1 LFLLVIH
8 DRETRDSCGSFQAAL
23 GCGNEASGNHTCTLT
38 MATGLAASVAGL
50 SLDTKLALA
59 QPAPIRRQPIA
70 PTKNHARTKLKFFK
84 QAAKSTFRRGRD
96 KNMTSR
102 RTGADIIEISDDD
115 EDDVPNFQPPSAN
128 TIPSSQSQISLI
140 DCDDEAELEP
150 SSESS
155 LSRSASPHH
164 KGRRVVLDHR
174 PGHDKEYQQRSASS
188 RVTSD
193 DSGYILK
200 PPRTQQTSQLPHTG
214 ASSVPTDGDS
224 GYVTAPPNIPQLNEA
239 SSSTPAMTTSL
250 PTHQKSV
257 HNADQCPYYYDDK
270 LDVKMYRGEGYE
282 KFPVVLGTV
291 EGHKEICDKW
301 DAQEASKKKAGD
313 SLPTETGT
321 PPTPTRSIEE
331 LEAEDA
337 CLQAV
342 LQIFPDIEYEFV
354 RGLYQQGYS
363 GTVGQDAIAV
373 VSSALIADIAESE
386 TYPLQKHLK
395 RKAPPMTR
403 DETGVTIAW
412 NKDLPKNHHYCREAI
427 ILLASVF
434 DHIPTHYIAKVTREK
449 TSLFDAFGIL
459 SENESNFYNQEQSK
473 RPYKRLR
480 QPRRDLEFKY
490 QRRNFVQRDGH
501 LHVSLV
507 NELQAAR
514 QSQAREASRIK
525 RQKASDDLES
535 ENLAIHMTQGSM
547 VECQCC
553 FDEKPINRA
562 VPCEGEEAHFFC
574 NDCVKRQAESQV
586 GAMKYEMMCMDTSGC
601 KAELSTE
608 GVAQAIPLQLYDKL
622 AFNQQ
627 QAEISSA
634 SIQGLEMCP
643 FCDFKAICEP
653 VDVDSVFDCQNPDC
667 GLVTCRKC
675 KERSHLP
682 RTCEEIKNDKGL
694 GARHKV
700 EEARSEA
707 MMRACPKCKVKLIK
721 EFGCNKMV
729 CTNCQAIMCYVCKKN
744 ISSKGYDHFHRAG
757 ATCVL
762 HDQAGVDRHKE
773 EADAAE
779 TAAIE
784 KVRTEYD
791 DIDEKLLRVET
802 KENDKSSKLAKTTTI
817 SPPPQLGGIPPPAYH
832 GAPPLPLPP
841 PGMPQFPVVPRFDP
855 NLFHL
860 NAQHLLPQGQGQGQE
875 LGQLQQD
882 LNQMPALVGQP
893 IDRQGGPALQVDPGL
908 QQRQA
913 LQAFLRHR
921 RRNPA

>member
-1 LFLLVIH
+1 MAAGLVA
-8 DRETRDSCGSFQAAL
+8 SAA
-23 GCGNEASGNHTCTLT
+23 A
-38 MATGLAASVAGL
+38 L
-50 SLDTKLALA
+50 SLDTNLALA
-59 QPAPIRRQPIA
+59 QPAPIRRQNIT
-70 PTKNHARTKLKFFK
+70 PTKNHARTTLRLFK

-96 KNMTSR
+96 KKMTSR
-102 RTGADIIEISDDD
+102 PTGADIIEISDDD
-115 EDDVPNFQPPSAN
+115 EDDLPNFQPPSAD
-128 TIPSSQSQISLI
+128 TIPSSQSQNSLI
-140 DCDDEAELEP
+140 DGDDEAELES

-155 LSRSASPHH
+155 FSRSASPPH
-164 KGRRVVLDHR
+164 KSRRMILDHR
-174 PGHDKEYQQRSASS
+174 AGHDEEAQQRSAGSGT
-188 RVTSD
+188 TSD
-193 DSGYILK
+193 DSGYISK
-200 PPRTQQTSQLPHTG
+200 PLRTRQTSQIPHTG
-214 ASSVPTDGDS
+214 VSSASTGEDPGHVR
-224 GYVTAPPNIPQLNEA
+224 APPNIPQLDEA
-239 SSSTPAMTTSL
+239 SSSTRIITTSI
-250 PTHQKSV
+250 PTHQRIV
-257 HNADQCPYYYDDK
+257 HNTDQCPYYYDHK
-270 LDVKMYRGEGYE
+270 LDVKMYRGKGYE

-301 DAQEASKKKAGD
+301 DAQEASKNKTGD
-313 SLPTETGT
+313 RLPTETGI
-321 PPTPTRSIEE
+321 PPAPTRSIAE
-331 LEAEDA
+331 LEAEGE

-342 LQIFPDIEYEFV
+342 LQIFPEIEHEFV
-354 RGLYQQGYS
+354 LDLYRQGYP
-363 GTVGQDAIAV
+363 GAVGKDIIAV
-373 VSSALIADIAESE
+373 VSGALIATIAESE
-386 TYPLQKHLK
+386 TYPLQKNLK
-395 RKAPPMTR
+395 RKAPPATG
-403 DETGVTIAW
+403 DETGVTIGW
-412 NKDLPKNHHYCREAI
+412 NKDLPKNRHYCREAI

-434 DHIPTHYIAKVTREK
+434 DHIPTHYIAKVVQEK
-449 TSLFDAFGIL
+449 KSLFDAFGIL
-459 SENESNFYNQEQSK
+459 SENESRFYSQEPSG

-480 QPRRDLEFKY
+480 QPRKTLEAKY
-490 QRRNFVQRDGH
+490 QRKSYEQRDGH
-501 LHVSLV
+501 QHVSLV

-535 ENLAIHMTQGSM
+535 ENLAIHIAQGSM

-634 SIQGLEMCP
+634 RIQGLEMCP

-653 VDVDSVFDCQNPDC
+653 VNIDSVFDCQNPDC

-682 RTCEEIKNDKGL
+682 RTCEEVKNDKGL

-707 MMRACPKCKVKLIK
+707 MMRTCPKCKVKLIK

-729 CTNCQAIMCYVCKKN
+729 CTNCQAIMCYVCKKD
-744 ISSKGYDHFHRAG
+744 ISGTGKEQGYDHFHRAG
-757 ATCVL
+757 ATCAL
-762 HDQAGVDRHKE
+762 HDQAGIDRHKE

-784 KVRTEYD
+784 KVKAEYD
-791 DIDEKLLRVET
+791 DIDEKVLRIET
-802 KENDKSSKLAKTTTI
+802 KKNDKSSKAAKTTTI
-817 SPPPQLGGIPPPAYH
+817 GPPPPPPPPPQLGGIPNPLYH
-832 GAPPLPLPP
+832 GAPPIPPFP
-841 PGMPQFPVVPRFDP
+841 PGMHQFPVVPQFDP
-855 NLFHL
+855 NLLHL
-860 NAQHLLPQGQGQGQE
+860 NTQHPLPQGQGQV

-882 LNQMPALVGQP
+882 LNQMQAQVGQP
-893 IDRQGGPALQVDPGL
+893 MYRQGGPALQVDRGL

-913 LQAFLRHR
+913 LQAFLQHR
-921 RRNPA
+921 RRNPT